1 MLVANREIA
10 MFFKRRGGLV
20 FSIGGVLFHQV
31 YYLYSASA
39 FAWVVMERLAGKLFG
54 IKTPS

>member
-1 MLVANREIA
+1 MLAVNREIA

-20 FSIGGVLFHQV
+20 FATGALLFHQV

-39 FAWVVMERLAGKLFG
+39 LPG
-54 IKTPS
+54 